1 MSIDECIDYVESI
14 KESETTD
21 IPAVGVYG
29 EPITD
34 VEAAAIQRVLDYDYG
49 RAEADDPEGTGS
61 VEFTYMANPTSYRTN
76 YYYNYLSASQKAAY
90 DAIDAACVNFYNSTS
105 LDLSSEYISTVNFD
119 TPLDSLDDL
128 RQVYYAYYYS
138 NPYFMFLR
146 SGFRYSLSYN
156 YIVIKCFDVCQTA
169 SSRVELYNSVD
180 SFADAWVST
189 VDKLNSDVAKEIKLA
204 QLISY
209 RITYTS
215 TEYDQSMLGGVA
227 YGECVCNGY
236 AMTMNY
242 LCNLVGFRTITVTS
256 YNHAWNRVVLNGKWY
271 EADVTWYD
279 QDGYYWT
286 TWLNKSTATFLAN
299 DSNGSHVVEVGENA
313 LYNNVVL
320 PECLEDDPEEIPYEQ
335 NTVKITSHPKD
346 CVSVDGGEA
355 PFEVTATGDGLS
367 YTWQYRYPNSD
378 TWRSATVNNSKINF
392 INLTLNNDGVE
403 IRCIVYDEY
412 GN

>member
-1 MSIDECIDYVESI
+1 
-14 KESETTD
+14 
-21 IPAVGVYG
+21 
-29 EPITD
+29 
-34 VEAAAIQRVLDYDYG
+34 
-49 RAEADDPEGTGS
+49 
-61 VEFTYMANPTSYRTN
+61 
-76 YYYNYLSASQKAAY
+76 
-90 DAIDAACVNFYNSTS
+90 
-105 LDLSSEYISTVNFD
+105 
-119 TPLDSLDDL
+119 
-128 RQVYYAYYYS
+128 
-138 NPYFMFLR
+138 MFLR
-146 SGFRYSLSYN
+146 SGFRHSLSYN

-204 QLISY
+204 QLISD
-209 RITYTS
+209 RITYIFTD
-215 TEYDQSMLGGVA
+215 YDQSMLGGVA

-279 QDGYYWT
+279 QDGYYWA

-320 PECLEDDPEEIPYEQ
+320 PECLEDDPEEIPYDQ

-412 GN
+412 GNSEISNSATLTVYPAAPTVTATAGDGKVTLSWNIANGVDVFTVKGGSDSTVYASSIKSRSYTVSGLTNGKEYTFRVFAYVDGAWSEASETVLATPMAI